1 MSKGNLCVISGA
13 SGVGKTSVLKQV
25 MKVRDDLQFSVSATS
40 RPPRPGEVDGVNYYF
55 VSREA
60 FRDMIDRG
68 EFVEYDYH
76 MENYYGTLKS
86 EVLKKTENGNMILD
100 VEPNGA
106 LAIREIYPE
115 ATLIFVAPPSDDA
128 LEQRIRGRGDTGD
141 DQIKVRLERAA
152 WEMSQGEKYDY
163 VVVNDV
169 LDDCVAQVMQIISSK
184 LDKYFRRYLLCFIP
198 L

>member
-1 MSKGNLCVISGA
+1 MSKGNLFVISGA
-13 SGVGKTSVLKQV
+13 SGVGKSTVLKQV
-25 MKVRDDLQFSVSATS
+25 MKLRDDLQFSVSATS

-55 VSREA
+55 VSREDFQA
-60 FRDMIDRG
+60 MIDRN

-100 VEPNGA
+100 IEPNGA

-115 ATLIFVAPPSDDA
+115 ATLIFVAPPSLET
-128 LEQRIRGRGDTGD
+128 LEQRIRGRGDTGE
-141 DQIKVRLERAA
+141 DQIKVRSERAA
-152 WEMSQGEKYDY
+152 WECAQGEKYDY

-169 LDDCVAQVMQIISSK
+169 LDDCVQQIMNIISNK
-184 LDKYFRRYLLCFIP
+184 LDKN
-198 L
+198 